1 MSSLDVTTLP
11 EAHWVSLLKEISRFI
26 KARSHLKIDISGY
39 FEFQTG
45 PKKRIGFDQWEEML
59 KLPIIIYGQKDGPK
73 NHVVLYQSK
82 AVAKRIMR
90 LFYNSETGFKKYKR
104 KIPAEC
110 PKCKRVFSELKYMNS
125 HIKKVACS
133 AKIHKAYS
141 KKSFPCDEV
150 KGLFVGLASV
160 GITVPNS
167 LRQLDTV
174 FIYDIET
181 KFVPFHQKAGQRT
194 VYTSQ
199 LEALSYSLCTNL
211 PQLQGVSPFFF
222 YSLDPD
228 EVFEHFWMMVHRW
241 SHTAFHHNRKQF
253 IPVFRKISR
262 KIKEG
267 RRLLAAQSRNEEG
280 RKGRDRP
287 REYLNKLISLQKL
300 LEEFIMQT
308 PVIGF
313 ASSKFDLAVFRKG
326 LVKKIS
332 EDDSITTVCKGR
344 SFMLVAGKFF
354 RFLDFQLFCGQ
365 SFSLDAVIKLFASSS
380 GVPHFGEGK
389 LKFPF
394 SLLREDNLKQRLLE
408 PEFPPHSAFFNE
420 LSQTN
425 IDLQEYQQLSDMY
438 YSLPEPRN
446 LLLWLKV
453 YNCADVEPLMR
464 AVLNYKLLFQE
475 FLGAKNIYREYL
487 TLPSIAR
494 DLLSS
499 HKETGAIISL
509 PDSPE
514 AARLIDASI
523 VGGCAIITHR
533 AGLREGTFPDMK
545 LPDHYYNIPSVGK
558 LGSVVS
564 IDSSQ
569 LYSACLARKETGVG
583 IPCVYRK
590 AGPDLKGLN
599 QIFSGEFVHKDF
611 NRTEHLVVS
620 YFEMIQREAG
630 ICVDHRYITEFS
642 GTQICIGPGRTRPDG
657 FCYNCR
663 MLIQYH
669 SCGPFHSHAGCLLS
683 KEHFETEAGQE
694 TVRRDQRTERVWAE
708 AGFTVLIIRECEWN
722 KIKSTPEVREFQ
734 HKWFRKPFCDP
745 KVSGQEI
752 LKSIIGG
759 DFFGLVEIDCH
770 VPEALIPF
778 YDKWPCLYQK
788 TKIGREHL
796 SEPMLTEAEK
806 MNLLARPQE
815 LLIPSLTAQ
824 KITVSTALVNFYL
837 SRGFKITRIHAAIS
851 WIPGKPFEALG
862 NKLTEARIN
871 AARDPNLAGAQA
883 IVKLAMNS
891 MFGATLINPEKFT
904 SIKMIPEKKLLRAIR
919 NPKLRNV
926 VMVES
931 DGIEYFEVEM
941 SPNKCVMKY
950 PKSIGA
956 FLLCEAKL
964 RISEMAYH
972 ILDCC
977 EGVLLAGGDTDNI
990 IVLLR
995 STDYSL
1001 DSNVRKDR
1009 KEEWERKREHF
1020 FPRDNSIEEFYKPS
1034 TFKTEAKAQNFIG
1047 ISAKSYI
1054 LFDSD
1059 KEEVV
1064 KYSMKGAKRYAGSQ
1078 LTARNYINALEGQP
1092 MEVENRGFQ
1101 RTEEGMLQY
1110 TTLKT
1115 VASSCYFKR
1124 KCGKVLENGKTDF
1137 LSTSSFF

>member
-1 MSSLDVTTLP
+1 MPLDVVTLP
-11 EAHWVSLLKEISRFI
+11 ENHWSSLLKQISKFI
-26 KARSHLKIDISGY
+26 EARSSLKIDITKY
-39 FEFQTG
+39 IEFQ
-45 PKKRIGFDQWEEML
+45 KNKEKRIGFDEWEKML
-59 KLPIIIYGQKDGPK
+59 KLPIIIYGKEDGQK

-82 AVAKRIMR
+82 SVGKKVMR
-90 LFYNSETGFKKYKR
+90 LFYDSETGFKIYKR

-110 PKCKRVFSELKYMNS
+110 PKCRRVFAEFKYLNL
-125 HIKKVACS
+125 HIKRVACS
-133 AKIHKAYS
+133 PKICKDYS
-141 KKSFPCDEV
+141 KKSFPCDEAN
-150 KGLFVGLASV
+150 GLFVGLASV
-160 GITVPNS
+160 GITVPDS

-181 KFVPFHQKAGQRT
+181 KFVPLYQKAGQKT
-194 VYTSQ
+194 VYSNE

-211 PQLQGVSPFFF
+211 PQLQDVSPFFF

-253 IPVFRKISR
+253 IPVFQKISQ
-262 KIKEG
+262 KMKQA
-267 RRLLAAQSRNEEG
+267 RRLLCG
-280 RKGRDRP
+280 VPVKGRDRP
-287 REYLNKLISLQKL
+287 REYLNKLIFLRKR

-332 EDDSITTVCKGR
+332 EDSSITTVCKGR

-365 SFSLDAVIKLFASSS
+365 SFSLDAVIKLFASS
-380 GVPHFGEGK
+380 GVLHFGEGK

-394 SLLREDNLKQRLLE
+394 SLLREDDLKQRLSE

-425 IDLQEYQQLSDMY
+425 IDPEEYQQLAVMY

-446 LLLWLKV
+446 LLSWLKV

-464 AVLNYKLLFQE
+464 AVLNYKQLFQE

-487 TLPSIAR
+487 TLPSVAR

-514 AARLIDASI
+514 VARLIDASI

-533 AGLREGTFPDMK
+533 VALREGTFPDMK
-545 LPDHYYNIPSVGK
+545 LPDHYYNVPSVGK

-569 LYSACLARKETGVG
+569 LYSACLALKETGVG
-583 IPCVYRK
+583 IPCLFRK
-590 AGPDLKGLN
+590 SGEDLGGLD
-599 QIFSGEFVHKDF
+599 QMFGGEFVHKNF

-620 YFEMIQREAG
+620 YFEMVQRRAG

-642 GTQICIGPGRTRPDG
+642 GTQICIGPGRTCPDG

-669 SCGPFHSHAGCLLS
+669 SCGPFHSHAGCVLS

-708 AGFTVLIIRECEWN
+708 AGFTVLVIRECEWN
-722 KIKSTPEVREFQ
+722 MMKTSPEVREFQ
-734 HKWFRKPFCDP
+734 HKWFRKPFYR
-745 KVSGQEI
+745 KQVSGQEI
-752 LKSIIGG
+752 LKAVIEG
-759 DFFGLVEIDCH
+759 DFFGLVEVDCH
-770 VPEALIPF
+770 VPRFLRPF

-788 TKIGREHL
+788 RNIGREDL
-796 SEPMLTEAEK
+796 SAPMLAEALK

-824 KITVSTALVNFYL
+824 KITVSTELLNFYL
-837 SRGFKITRIHAAIS
+837 SRGFQITRIYAAIS
-851 WIPGKPFEALG
+851 WIPGKPFKVLG
-862 NKLTEARIN
+862 KKLTEARIN

-891 MFGATLINPEKFT
+891 MFGATLIDPTKFT
-904 SIKMIPEKKLLRAIR
+904 SMKMIPEKKLSRAIR
-919 NPKLRNV
+919 NPKLKNV
-926 VMVES
+926 VMIES
-931 DGIEYFEVEM
+931 NGVEYFEVEM
-941 SPNKCVMKY
+941 LPNKCVMKY

-977 EGVLLAGGDTDNI
+977 QGVLLAGGDTDNI
-990 IVLLR
+990 IVLLS

-1001 DSNVRKDR
+1001 DSNVREDK
-1009 KEEWERKREHF
+1009 KKFWEQKREHF
-1020 FPRDNSIEEFYKPS
+1020 FPLNDSVEEFYKPS

-1054 LFDSD
+1054 LFDID
-1059 KEEVV
+1059 QEKVI
-1064 KYSMKGAKRYAGSQ
+1064 KYSMKGAKRYAGGSQ
-1078 LTARNYINALEGQP
+1078 LTARNYINALEGRP

-1101 RTEEGMLQY
+1101 RTDEGMLQY

-1115 VASSCYFKR
+1115 VASRCYFKR
-1124 KCGKVLENGKTDF
+1124 KCGRIIENGETDF
-1137 LSTSSFF
+1137 SSTSSFF